1 MACWDVIRTVIKC
14 SKWRVTWHINERMS
28 NLLCIEIHWICWC
41 YVWEQFWYILP
52 ALQETSCM
60 VWRCYVPSAG
70 VHMMSWY
77 PLNMV
82 KMFPHPLVSPWSPI
96 TVALALIFTL
106 VARVLQWWRPWEWD
120 YSKDTWL
127 GLVNRTVAYVWIYTY
142 ISHNDIKTSLRT
154 TFCPRCDCKFP
165 VCIAWGQAPA
175 SLPRLDV
182 FHL

>member
-1 MACWDVIRTVIKC
+1 MNACPTSSVSKYIGFVDATFENSFVI
-14 SKWRVTWHINERMS
+14 
-28 NLLCIEIHWICWC
+28 
-41 YVWEQFWYILP
+41 FLP

-106 VARVLQWWRPWEWD
+106 VARVLQWWRAWEWD

-127 GLVNRTVAYVWIYTY
+127 GACEQDCCLCMDIYVYLTQWYQNFPQD
-142 ISHNDIKTSLRT
+142 H
-154 TFCPRCDCKFP
+154 FCPSCDCKFP
-165 VCIAWGQAPA
+165 VCIAWGQP
-175 SLPRLDV
+175 LLDYHAWMCSTCKHKAYEKETRNCTLCHSPV
-182 FHL
+182 